1 VATFK
6 QDSAE
11 QRKLSPNRERA
22 EGATY
27 VWLVLSRAAKSVEQ
41 NAFASVRGLGLGLS
55 DFAVLEL
62 LLHKG
67 PQPINVIGKRILLTS
82 GSITTAVDRLEE
94 KNLVVRTAHPEDL
107 RARLVQLTAK
117 GRRVIEC
124 AFRRHEADMEE
135 TMAVLDAAERR
146 QLVHLLKKLGLFAAA
161 RLETDKDQS

>member
-1 VATFK
+1 VRISK

-11 QRKLSPNRERA
+11 ERKSRPSRERA
-22 EGATY
+22 ESATH

-41 NAFASVRGLGLGLS
+41 NATASVRGLGLGLS

-82 GSITTAVDRLEE
+82 GSITTAVDRLEA
-94 KNLVVRTAHPEDL
+94 KRLVVRTAHPEDL
-107 RARLVQLTAK
+107 RARLVELTAT

-135 TMAVLDAAERR
+135 TMKVLDVAERR
-146 QLVHLLKKLGLFAAA
+146 ELVHLLKKLGLFAAT
-161 RLETDKDQS
+161 RLQTDKEQS